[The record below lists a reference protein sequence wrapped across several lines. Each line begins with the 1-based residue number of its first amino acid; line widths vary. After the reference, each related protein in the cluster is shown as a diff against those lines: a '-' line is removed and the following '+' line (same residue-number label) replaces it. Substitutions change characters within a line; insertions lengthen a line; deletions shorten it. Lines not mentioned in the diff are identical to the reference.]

1 MTSKKW
7 TWNHLCIKQKCACI
21 DPPAPPDNKDDY
33 YNLGNLSNKV
43 FTCNPQAAE
52 SRKRNDISFPVQ
64 TCELSRTW

>member
-21 DPPAPPDNKDDY
+21 DPPAPPDNYDDY

-52 SRKRNDISFPVQ
+52 SKKHNDTWCQHQ
-64 TCELSRTW
+64 TCGL